1 LQSTKTLVLSA
12 PKLNK
17 KTNQETAIRAKVH
30 SLLLAVTVF
39 RSNENVTKK
48 LASGVPNQAAQA
60 DGNSRWRMSRAK
72 QTVIGWT
79 WPASRG
85 RATAATLHV
94 AAA

>member
-1 LQSTKTLVLSA
+1 VARSNFGANLQSTKTLVLGA

-17 KTNQETAIRAKVH
+17 KTNQGNVIRAKVY

-39 RSNENVTKK
+39 RSNESVTKK

-72 QTVIGWT
+72 QTAIGWT
-79 WPASRG
+79 
-85 RATAATLHV
+85 
-94 AAA
+94 

>member
-1 LQSTKTLVLSA
+1 LQSTKTLIFGA

-17 KTNQETAIRAKVH
+17 KTNQEAAIKAKVH
-30 SLLLAVTVF
+30 SPLLAVTVF
-39 RSNENVTKK
+39 RSNQIVTKK

-79 WPASRG
+79 
-85 RATAATLHV
+85 
-94 AAA
+94 